1 LGAAGINMRA
11 LCLADT
17 SDFGVLR
24 LIVTDPDA
32 AMTALKA
39 AGFIARLADVIAV
52 QIPDRPGGLSHIL
65 AVLGAGSVNVEYCYA
80 FCERLND
87 NALVIFRVENIDH
100 AVEVLSAN
108 QIQVVPSADVY
119 AL

>member
-1 LGAAGINMRA
+1 VLPVQTLRHATGI
-11 LCLADT
+11 
-17 SDFGVLR
+17 
-24 LIVTDPDA
+24 
-32 AMTALKA
+32 
-39 AGFIARLADVIAV
+39 VI
-52 QIPDRPGGLSHIL
+52 
-65 AVLGAGSVNVEYCYA
+65 EYCYA

-108 QIQVVPSADVY
+108 QIQVVPSTDVY